1 MAKSG
6 EDTPLLKQY
15 FSIKAQHPE
24 ALLLYRVGDFYE
36 TYSDDAVFASKLLG
50 LVLTRRSNGDK
61 GTTEMAGFPHHALE
75 SYLPKIVRAG
85 YKVAICDQL
94 EDPALVKTKLVKR
107 GVTEILTPG
116 IAFGES
122 MLESHEHN
130 FLAGLHF
137 DGPQCGAAFLD
148 VSTGTFRVAQGSVEY
163 IGTLLSSFGPKELV
177 VERDIC
183 KAVRSK
189 FPDYYVTPL
198 EEWAFVQSTAEDK
211 LKNQFGV
218 SSLKGF
224 AIDRYPLAVCAAGA
238 LIAYLEQTQHTGLGN
253 ICSISR
259 IDENKFVWMDKF
271 TFRNLEVFQSNAGK
285 DGVSLVDTIDR
296 CCSPMGSRMLRE
308 WLAMP
313 LMDIDGLNA
322 RYDIVGLLRDNEE
335 LRSGLRDRIGGV
347 GDLER
352 IISRAATG
360 RILPREVRQL
370 GRSLEQMQPIVS
382 LCSNTGVA
390 SLDKLLSGMKDT
402 EGIRSRIQNTLAEDA
417 AAMIGKGD
425 VIASG
430 VNSELDS
437 LREISR
443 GGKDY
448 ILQMQAKE
456 VERTGINSLKIGY
469 NNVFGYYIEVRNA
482 SRDLVPPEWIRKQT
496 LVNAERY
503 ITPELKEYED
513 KILGAEASIY
523 ELESKLYS

>member
-1 MAKSG
+1 M
-6 EDTPLLKQY
+6 
-15 FSIKAQHPE
+15 
-24 ALLLYRVGDFYE
+24 
-36 TYSDDAVFASKLLG
+36 
-50 LVLTRRSNGDK
+50 
-61 GTTEMAGFPHHALE
+61 
-75 SYLPKIVRAG
+75 
-85 YKVAICDQL
+85 
-94 EDPALVKTKLVKR
+94 
-107 GVTEILTPG
+107 
-116 IAFGES
+116 
-122 MLESHEHN
+122 
-130 FLAGLHF
+130 
-137 DGPQCGAAFLD
+137 
-148 VSTGTFRVAQGSVEY
+148 
-163 IGTLLSSFGPKELV
+163 
-177 VERDIC
+177 
-183 KAVRSK
+183 
-189 FPDYYVTPL
+189 
-198 EEWAFVQSTAEDK
+198 
-211 LKNQFGV
+211 
-218 SSLKGF
+218 
-224 AIDRYPLAVCAAGA
+224 CAAGA

-417 AAMIGKGD
+417 A
-425 VIASG
+425 
-430 VNSELDS
+430 E
-437 LREISR
+437 
-443 GGKDY
+443 
-448 ILQMQAKE
+448 
-456 VERTGINSLKIGY
+456 
-469 NNVFGYYIEVRNA
+469 
-482 SRDLVPPEWIRKQT
+482 
-496 LVNAERY
+496 
-503 ITPELKEYED
+503 
-513 KILGAEASIY
+513 
-523 ELESKLYS
+523 